1 MYRVHVIS
9 CIVQALTIDAISTR
23 QTAGLFD
30 FTVGLVFLGTPHLG
44 TVTFTSR
51 GVSTKD
57 ILTVIAMNSELRHEP
72 KVLRDLE
79 SEYGT
84 LLEVS
89 KQFLDLCR
97 SSNLKVINFFEQRAS
112 KVGKQIGRDDLQ
124 VLSYKMP
131 LCHAKW

>member
-79 SEYGT
+79 SEDRT
-84 LLEVS
+84 LLDVS
-89 KQFLDLCR
+89 QQFLDLCR
-97 SSNLKVINFFEQRAS
+97 SSNLKVTNFFEQRAS

-124 VLSYKMP
+124 V
-131 LCHAKW
+131 